1 MTLEARLECGAA
13 LLGLELTPGIRER
26 LMQYLALIQK
36 WNRVHNLTS
45 VRKPEAMLVR
55 HILDSLAILP
65 HITGPRIAD
74 IGSGAGLPGIPLAL
88 AQPQWEVVLVES
100 NYKKITFLRQAQIE
114 LKLEN
119 IRIAPRRVE
128 DWRENGLDTIVSRAF
143 SDLSDFVRLA
153 GHLCVPGTGSSESR
167 ARLAAMKGIHPHEEL
182 AQITAPFMVDEIVPI
197 SVPDLEEKRHLI
209 MIRRG

>member
-1 MTLEARLECGAA
+1 MSLEARLERGAA
-13 LLGLELTPGIRER
+13 LLGLALMPEIRGR
-26 LMQYLALIQK
+26 LLQYLALIQK
-36 WNRVHNLTS
+36 WNQVHNLTS

-88 AQPQWEVVLVES
+88 AQPEWEVVLVES
-100 NYKKITFLRQAQIE
+100 NHKKITFLRQAQIE

-119 IRIAPRRVE
+119 IRIAPKRVE

-143 SDLSDFVRLA
+143 SDLADFVRLA
-153 GHLCVPGTGSSESR
+153 GHLCGPGAGSSESG

-209 MIRRG
+209 MIRRS

>member
-1 MTLEARLECGAA
+1 MSLEARLECGAT
-13 LLGLELTPGIRER
+13 LLGLELTPEIRGR
-26 LMQYLALIQK
+26 LLHYLVLIQK

-88 AQPQWEVVLVES
+88 AQPEWEVVLVES
-100 NYKKITFLRQAQIE
+100 NHKKITFLRQAQIE

-119 IRIAPRRVE
+119 IRIAPKRVE

-143 SDLSDFVRLA
+143 SDLADFVRLA
-153 GHLCVPGTGSSESR
+153 GHLCGPGAGGGESG
-167 ARLAAMKGIHPHEEL
+167 ARLAAMKGIHPH
-182 AQITAPFMVDEIVPI
+182 
-197 SVPDLEEKRHLI
+197 
-209 MIRRG
+209 